1 MAIKAST
8 GLRNQLL
15 TTQPLS
21 GALSNGLIEIY
32 SGTPPATADD
42 AVTGTLLCTI
52 SVDSSGTGLAFDT
65 AAVNGVL
72 LKSPTQTWS
81 GVNAASG
88 TATYYRHVTQSDSGI
103 SSTTDVRIQG
113 TIGVAGADMN
123 MTSVNLVSGATQTV
137 DYYSVGLPTF

>member
-8 GLRNQLL
+8 GLRNRLL

-21 GALSNGLIEIY
+21 GALSDGLIKIY

-52 SVDSSGTGLAFDT
+52 SVNSSGTGLAFDT